1 MAPCWGGLLPDYA
14 LESKAVAL
22 DLEMAVGK
30 FLAINEHSE
39 LTSMYFKLSDDQ
51 RLSAA
56 NLAVELMLGAA
67 EDPSQ
72 ASDLLEG
79 RTPLASL
86 PQLQKGLSELLMASS
101 KVTASSISRTIPIRA
116 LR

>member
-1 MAPCWGGLLPDYA
+1 
-14 LESKAVAL
+14 
-22 DLEMAVGK
+22 MAVGK
-30 FLAINEHSE
+30 FLAINEHSD
-39 LTSMYFKLSDDQ
+39 LTSLYFKLDDDQ

-67 EDPSQ
+67 DDPSK

-86 PQLQKGLSELLMASS
+86 PHLQKGLSELLLASS
-101 KVTASSISRTIPIRA
+101 KATARSISRTIPIKA
-116 LR
+116 LK

>member
-1 MAPCWGGLLPDYA
+1 
-14 LESKAVAL
+14 
-22 DLEMAVGK
+22 MAVGK
-30 FLAINEHSE
+30 FLAINEHSD
-39 LTSMYFKLSDDQ
+39 LTSMYFKLTDDQ

-79 RTPLASL
+79 RTPLSSL
-86 PQLQKGLSELLMASS
+86 PHLQKGLSELLLASS
-101 KVTASSISRTIPIRA
+101 KATARSISRTIPIKA
-116 LR
+116 LDGFK